1 MILRDNSSIVVRLE
15 LLQQVTFDIPII
27 ITGLAVVVIIFFMNL
42 LSWSLIVYAMIMCL
56 HFLR

>member
-15 LLQQVTFDIPII
+15 LLQQMTFDIPII
-27 ITGLAVVVIIFFMNL
+27 ITGLAVVVVIFFMNL
-42 LSWSLIVYAMIMCL
+42 LPRSIIVYAMIMCL